1 MSPQAWV
8 RPAKQR
14 AAADVVL
21 VWSPPVLV
29 LAALGWRVGHIGYA
43 AAALVVGAV
52 ALAVLARRAADRFDQ
67 GWLVRC
73 LNARDARL
81 EDSAGLLFAD
91 ADLAPLERLQAERI
105 AARINAIDPA
115 ALAEGWSRRS
125 IALSW
130 LLGAV
135 ALTAILL
142 WPAQDA
148 EPPLAAP
155 SESQS
160 AAAGEPKL
168 TGLRVTIVPPAYTGL
183 PERTNR
189 NLDIRAPAG
198 SRVEWTLAY
207 TPDVPSAALQL
218 VGGQRLPLSR
228 GDAGWSGS
236 LRLDVP
242 SLYRIAAEGV
252 PAAPTA
258 HRLEPIADEPPQVQ
272 VIEPASGLV
281 MIRPGQRR
289 WRVVFE
295 ASDDYAVDPL
305 ARLTVTTA
313 IGEGENV
320 TFSERTRTVTGTG
333 ERKRRRFVIDLD
345 LASYGLQ
352 PGSDLVAQ
360 LTVADTRT
368 PGPQAVRGPG
378 VILRWPI
385 PEPPQAD
392 GLDLMAKQ
400 ALPAYFRSQRQ
411 VIIDT
416 EALIRERR
424 KLSEEEFLIRSDTIG
439 VDQRLLRLRYGQFV
453 GMEAEEGPRP
463 PPMPTA
469 DKEEGSHADHDDHDD
484 HDHYDGDGHDHGS
497 APESPVFG
505 DLGNITAEYGHVH
518 DESEAATLLDPDT
531 RDLLKKALDAM
542 WEAELNLRSGRPEAA
557 LPFENTALDYIKQ
570 VQQASRIYLPRIGST
585 QPPIDMA
592 RRMTGKREGIVAGGA
607 KLTPFAIE
615 DAVPATAW
623 RALATP
629 GAIDVDGL
637 EQWVRTNS
645 ARIRDPLTV
654 LAAIDALRG
663 DPRSRTLRGRL
674 RDQLWTVLTRPPAQV
689 RRRHDGGD
697 LGRRYLQGLR

>member
-1 MSPQAWV
+1 V
-8 RPAKQR
+8 
-14 AAADVVL
+14 
-21 VWSPPVLV
+21 
-29 LAALGWRVGHIGYA
+29 I
-43 AAALVVGAV
+43 GAV
-52 ALAVLARRAADRFDQ
+52 ALAALARQAASRFDR
-67 GWLVRC
+67 GWLVRR

-81 EDSAGLLFAD
+81 EDSAGLVFAG
-91 ADLAPLERLQAERI
+91 ADLAPLEQLQAERI
-105 AARINAIDPA
+105 AARISGIDPA
-115 ALAEGWSRRS
+115 ALAEGWSRRAIAFS
-125 IALSW
+125 WLAGAIAL
-130 LLGAV
+130 A
-135 ALTAILL
+135 AILL
-142 WPAQDA
+142 WPAQEVA
-148 EPPLAAP
+148 PPLAPP
-155 SESQS
+155 SERQS
-160 AAAGEPKL
+160 AAAGAPKL
-168 TGLRVTIVPPAYTGL
+168 TGLRIKVVPPAYTGL
-183 PERTNR
+183 PERYTR

-198 SRVEWTLAY
+198 SRIEWTLGFA
-207 TPDVPSAALQL
+207 PDVPSAALQL
-218 VGGQRLPLSR
+218 VGGQRLTLLR
-228 GDAGWSGS
+228 GDAGWTGS
-236 LRLDVP
+236 LRLDLP

-258 HRLEPIADEPPQVQ
+258 HRLEPIVDEPPQVQ

-281 MIRPGQRR
+281 MISPGQRR

-333 ERKRRRFVIDLD
+333 TRKRRRFVIDLD

-453 GMEAEEGPRP
+453 GMEAEEGPRR

-469 DKEEGSHADHDDHDD
+469 DKDEGAQPEPE
-484 HDHYDGDGHDHGS
+484 HYDGDGHDHGS

-505 DLGNITAEYGHVH
+505 DLGNITAEFGHVH

-531 RDLLKKALDAM
+531 RDLLKQALDAM

-557 LPFENTALDYIKQ
+557 LPFENTALDFIKQ

-592 RRMTGKREGIVAGGA
+592 RRMTGKREGIVGGGA

-623 RALATP
+623 RALAAP
-629 GAIDVDGL
+629 GAIDLGGL

-645 ARIRDPLTV
+645 ARIRDPLSV
-654 LAAIDALRG
+654 LAAIDALRS
-663 DPRSRTLRGRL
+663 DPRSRALRGRL
-674 RDQLWTVLTRPPAQV
+674 RAQLWTVLTRPPAQV

-697 LGRRYLQGLR
+697 LGRRYLKGLR